1 MKVKDILEK
10 LGVPMDFYNKN
21 VAAVRKAMNEE
32 YLRDWNLIQKMKS

>member
-1 MKVKDILEK
+1 MKVKDILK
-10 LGVPMDFYNKN
+10 LGVSMDFYNKN